1 MATIPAC
8 PPVPTLDEL
17 LNSGNFIEVNINNLE
32 VGETVIRYDPVVLDQ
47 NYQISCVEI
56 LINSPEDVPMSKLT
70 FRYASGLELGIVRT
84 SWKRWIGNTRF
95 FRKINHRKNFDDI
108 TKKMEVRIRNY
119 PEKQQL
125 TSAETIFAIEGLSDN
140 IGNFLGPSTSG
151 KGGRRKRR
159 GTRRTRTRKTKE
171 KALDVLEGNIKDNF
185 IIYIKIIFDYFI

>member
-1 MATIPAC
+1 MTTIPAC

-17 LNSGNFIEVNINNLE
+17 LNSGNFIEVNINNLN

-56 LINSPEDVPMSKLT
+56 LTNSPEDVPMSELT

-95 FRKINHRKNFDDI
+95 FRKINHRKNFNDI
-108 TKKMEVRIRNY
+108 TKKMEVRISNY

-125 TSAETIFAIEGLSDN
+125 TSAETIFANEGLSDN

-159 GTRRTRTRKTKE
+159 GTRRTRTRKNKRKSTRRIGRKY
-171 KALDVLEGNIKDNF
+171 KR
-185 IIYIKIIFDYFI
+185 